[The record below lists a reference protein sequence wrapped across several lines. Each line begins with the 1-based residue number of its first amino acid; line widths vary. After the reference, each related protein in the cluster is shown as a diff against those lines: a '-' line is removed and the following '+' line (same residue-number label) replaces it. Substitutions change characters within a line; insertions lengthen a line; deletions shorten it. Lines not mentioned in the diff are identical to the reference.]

1 MLLPLG
7 RSSSF
12 LWTESL
18 EEDRALPLGRGARCA
33 WQCVPTI
40 TSHIPSA
47 TGCFSFTVFYWL
59 QNSCLICPWENCL
72 GRMAWESQLF
82 FFAFILSGV
91 PIICLAL
98 GYSCSE
104 QGPQGVCCV
113 LCRSD
118 QLRNSALLKISL
130 GVEGGSQCE
139 WDIDK
144 LEHTRGNQ
152 GWSISGPHSNHEVQ
166 NLKAST

>member
-7 RSSSF
+7 RSRSF
-12 LWTESL
+12 LRTDSL
-18 EEDRALPLGRGARCA
+18 EEDRALPASRGARCA
-33 WQCVPTI
+33 RQRVPTI

-47 TGCFSFTVFYWL
+47 TGCFSFTVFCWL
-59 QNSCLICPWENCL
+59 QNSCLICLWENCL
-72 GRMAWESQLF
+72 GRMTWESQLSSY
-82 FFAFILSGV
+82 AFIISGV

-113 LCRSD
+113 LSRSD
-118 QLRNSALLKISL
+118 QLRNSALLKVSL
-130 GVEGGSQCE
+130 GVEGGPQCE

-144 LEHTRGNQ
+144 LEHIDK